1 MRIRIFI
8 LHFLLFLSLFAGA
21 LPLQAE
27 HYYYKQISL
36 KDGLPSTVRCI
47 LTDEQGFVWIGTR
60 SGLGRFDGHEL
71 KKYIHR
77 HNHPHSLP
85 HNQILQIAE
94 DKQNN
99 IWILT
104 DKGIAR
110 YQRQTDDFFIP
121 TDENG
126 ANIISYSLCVTD
138 EGVIF
143 GSQNKVYIYHY
154 QDASLRLLQTFSRE
168 PNFNITQLSFWDDHT
183 LLCCSRW
190 QGLILLD
197 LKTGN
202 HRLPPFDCGKE
213 IMNMLV
219 DSQKRIWIAPYNEGV
234 SCFTHDG
241 KLLASYNTRNSALS
255 NNVVLSLA
263 EREGQIWIGTDGGG
277 INILEPATGH
287 LSLLEYIPGSD
298 NYSLPANS
306 ILSLYCD
313 RNNNMWAGSIRNGLI
328 NIREVSMKTYSGVL
342 PGSNRGLSNNT
353 VLSLYQESDNR
364 IWIGTDG
371 GGLNLFNPLTEQFTH
386 FPSLWGTKVASI
398 CPFTSGNLLL
408 SIFSKGVFI
417 FNPSTGEKTPFTI
430 IDTETSKRLGSR
442 GKTVNLFQNTPH
454 TVLLLGDHVYQY
466 DLKQQTFSIATEEKG
481 RNIVGA
487 LLPITNHEHYTYL
500 SDTKQILSLDNRTNR
515 LETLYRCHKDTIIN
529 SASRDEYGNF
539 WIGSNYGLMHYNPST
554 KTLSP
559 VPTSLFS
566 EVVLLVCDQQGKVW
580 IGTDNMLFAWLI
592 NEKKFVLF
600 GESDGAMQNEYLSK
614 SRLLSRQG
622 DVYMGGVKGVLH
634 INSKLPLT
642 VSELPLL
649 QLSDVIING
658 ESVNNELTDHATG
671 ISVPWNSNITIR
683 IMSKEEDIFRQ
694 KVYRYQIDG
703 LNDQQ
708 IESYNPELVIR
719 SLPPGNYKILA
730 SCTAKDG
737 SWIPNQQVLELTILP
752 PWYKSWWFILGC
764 AVFISVAIIETFRRT
779 LKRKEE
785 KLKWAM
791 KEHEQQVYEEKV
803 RFLINIS
810 HELRTPLTLIHAPLS
825 RILKTLSAD
834 ETQYLPLKAIYR
846 QSQRMKNLINMVLD
860 VRKMEVG
867 ESKLQLQPHALNSW
881 IEDVSQDFIS
891 EGEAKN
897 VDIRYQLDS
906 RIGTV
911 SFDKDKCE
919 TIFSNLLINALK
931 HSPQDSEIII
941 TSELLPEE
949 DRVRISITD
958 RGNGLK
964 QVDTQK
970 LFTRFY
976 QGTGEQ
982 NGTGIGLSYSKIL
995 VELQGGSIGAR
1006 DNQEAGATFF
1016 FELPLRQE
1024 SEEIICQP
1032 KAYLN
1037 ELMSDDSNEQLPEE
1051 DNFDTSPYTVMVVD
1065 DNPDLTDFLKKS
1077 LKDSFKRVLVASDGM
1092 EALQLIKSHAP
1103 DIVVSDV
1110 MMPRMNGYELCK
1122 NMKEDIAISHIPII
1136 LLTARDD
1143 KQSQLSGYK
1152 NGADAYLTKPFEM
1165 EMLMELIRNRLKN
1178 RETTKKRYLNAGLPP
1193 APEESTFSQ
1202 ADETFLL
1209 KLNKIIQENLDNST
1223 LDVPFLCKEIGMSR
1237 ASLYNK
1243 LKALT
1248 DMGANDYINK
1258 FRMEKAITLITTTEL
1273 SFTEIAD
1280 KVGFTTS
1287 RYFSTAFKQY
1297 TGETPTKYKSIHSP
1311 SYSPPETSSIRNPS
1325 TDD

>member
-1 MRIRIFI
+1 MRIRILVLLCITFI
-8 LHFLLFLSLFAGA
+8 IQFAGI
-21 LPLQAE
+21 LPLQAG

-47 LTDEQGFVWIGTR
+47 LADEQGFIWIGTR
-60 SGLGRFDGHEL
+60 SGLGRYDGHEL
-71 KKYIHR
+71 KKYIHQTD
-77 HNHPHSLP
+77 NPHSLP
-85 HNQILQIAE
+85 HNLINQITE

-104 DKGIAR
+104 EKGLAC
-110 YQRQTDDFFIP
+110 YQRQSDDFYLP
-121 TDENG
+121 TDEKGNH
-126 ANIISYSLCVTD
+126 IIVYSTCLTD
-138 EGVIF
+138 DGVLF
-143 GSQNKVYIYHY
+143 GSQNKVYFYSY
-154 QDASLRLLQTFSRE
+154 QDSSLRLLQKLDKE
-168 PNFNITQLSFWDDHT
+168 PNFNITLLSLWDEHT

-190 QGLILLD
+190 QGLLLLD
-197 LKTGN
+197 LNTGQ

-213 IMNMLV
+213 IMNMLI
-219 DSQKRIWIAPYNEGV
+219 DSQNRIWIAPYNAGI

-241 KLLASYNTRNSALS
+241 KRLASYTTHNSALS

-277 INILEPATGH
+277 INILEPETGH
-287 LSLLEYIPGSD
+287 LSLLEHVPGSD

-306 ILSLYCD
+306 ILCLYND

-328 NIREVSMKTYSGVL
+328 SIREVSMKTYTDVL
-342 PGSNRGLSNNT
+342 PGSDRGLSNNT
-353 VLSLYQESDNR
+353 VLSLYQEADDR
-364 IWIGTDG
+364 VWIGTDG
-371 GGLNLFNPLTEQFTH
+371 GGINLFNPHTEKFTH
-386 FPSLWGTKVASI
+386 YPTTWEDKVASI
-398 CPFTSGNLLL
+398 SPFTSGNLLL
-408 SIFSKGVFI
+408 SIFSQGVFV
-417 FNPSTGEKTPFTI
+417 FNPATGKKTPFII
-430 IDTETSKRLGSR
+430 IDTETSTRLGSR

-454 TVLLLGDHVYQY
+454 SVLLLGDHVYQY
-466 DLKQQTFSIATEEKG
+466 NLKEQTFSVATEQQG
-481 RNIVGA
+481 LDIIGA
-487 LLPITNHEHYTYL
+487 TLPITNHQNYTYL
-500 SDTKQILSLDNRTNR
+500 NDTKHIFSLDNRTNR
-515 LETLYRCHKDTIIN
+515 LETLYQCGKDTLIN
-529 SASRDEYGNF
+529 SVSLDEYGSF
-539 WIGSNYGLMHYNPST
+539 WIGNNYGLIHYNPVT
-554 KTLSP
+554 KVQTP
-559 VPTSLFS
+559 IPTSLFT
-566 EVVLLVCDQQGKVW
+566 EVTLLVCDQQGKVW

-600 GESDGAMQNEYLSK
+600 GESDGAIQNEYLSK
-614 SRLLSRQG
+614 PRLLSSQG
-622 DVYMGGVKGVLH
+622 NIYMGGVKGLLH
-634 INSKLPLT
+634 INSNLPLAT
-642 VSELPLL
+642 SEFPKL
-649 QLSDVIING
+649 QLSDVVING
-658 ESVNNELTDHATG
+658 ESVNNEIDGDPAG
-671 ISVPWNSNITIR
+671 ISAPWNSNITIR
-683 IMSKEEDIFRQ
+683 IMSREEDIFRQ
-694 KVYRYQIDG
+694 KMYRYQIEG

-708 IESYNPELVIR
+708 IESYSPELAIR
-719 SLPPGNYKILA
+719 SLPPGSYKIMA

-737 SWIPNQQVLELTILP
+737 SWIPSQQVLELTILP
-752 PWYKSWWFILGC
+752 PWYRTWWFILSC
-764 AVFISVAIIETFRRT
+764 AVFITAAIIETFRRT

-825 RILKTLSAD
+825 RILKSLSPE
-834 ETQYLPLKAIYR
+834 ETQYLPIKAIYR

-867 ESKLQLQPHALNSW
+867 ESKLQIQPHFLNKW
-881 IEDVSQDFIS
+881 IEHVSQDFTS

-897 VDIRYQLDS
+897 VRIRYQLDPQ
-906 RIGTV
+906 IETV

-919 TIFSNLLINALK
+919 IILSNLLINALK
-931 HSPQDSEIII
+931 HSPQDTEITI
-941 TSELLPEE
+941 TSELLANEGS
-949 DRVRISITD
+949 VRISIID
-958 RGNGLK
+958 QGSGLQ
-964 QVDTQK
+964 QVNTQR

-982 NGTGIGLSYSKIL
+982 SGTGIGLSYSKIL
-995 VELQGGSIGAR
+995 VELHGGSIGAR

-1016 FELPLRQE
+1016 FELPLKQK

-1037 ELMSDDSNEQLPEE
+1037 ELMSDDSNEQIPNN
-1051 DNFDTSPYTVMVVD
+1051 DDFDTSPYTILVVD
-1065 DNPDLTDFLKKS
+1065 DNSDLTDFLKKS
-1077 LKDSFKRVLVASDGM
+1077 LGEYFKRVIIASDGV
-1092 EALQLIKSHAP
+1092 EALQLIKSHTP
-1103 DIVVSDV
+1103 DIIVSDV

-1122 NMKEDIAISHIPII
+1122 NIKEDITISHIPII

-1152 NGADAYLTKPFEM
+1152 NGADAYLTKPFEI
-1165 EMLMELIRNRLKN
+1165 EMLMEIIRNRLKN
-1178 RETTKKRYLNAGLPP
+1178 RESTKKRYLNAGLIP

-1209 KLNKIIQENLDNST
+1209 KLNQIIQENLDSSD
-1223 LDVPFLCKEIGMSR
+1223 LDVTFICKEIGMSR

-1258 FRMEKAITLITTTEL
+1258 FRMEKAIVLITGTEMT
-1273 SFTEIAD
+1273 FTEIAE

-1297 TGETPTKYKSIHSP
+1297 TGETPTQYK
-1311 SYSPPETSSIRNPS
+1311 EKRKEKR
-1325 TDD
+1325 

>member
-1 MRIRIFI
+1 MRTRIIILLCTAFI
-8 LHFLLFLSLFAGA
+8 IQFVGVF
-21 LPLQAE
+21 PLQAG

-60 SGLGRFDGHEL
+60 SGLGRYDGHEL
-71 KKYIHR
+71 KKYIHQAD
-77 HNHPHSLP
+77 HPYSLP
-85 HNQILQIAE
+85 HNLINQITE

-104 DKGIAR
+104 EKGVAC
-110 YQRQTDDFFIP
+110 YQRQNDDFFIP
-121 TDENG
+121 TDEKGN
-126 ANIISYSLCVTD
+126 NIIAYSTCLMKD
-138 EGVIF
+138 GVLF
-143 GSQNKVYIYHY
+143 GSQNKVYFYNY
-154 QDASLRLLQTFSRE
+154 QNSSLRLLQTFNQE
-168 PNFNITQLSFWDDHT
+168 PNFNITLLSLWNEHT

-190 QGLILLD
+190 QGLLLLD
-197 LKTGN
+197 LNTGK
-202 HRLPPFDCGKE
+202 HSPPPFDCGKE
-213 IMNMLV
+213 IMNMLI
-219 DSQKRIWIAPYNEGV
+219 DSQNRIWIAPYNEGIK
-234 SCFTHDG
+234 CFTHDG
-241 KLLASYNTRNSALS
+241 KQLASYTTHNSNLN

-277 INILEPATGH
+277 INILEPETGRF
-287 LSLLEYIPGSD
+287 SLLEHVPGSD

-306 ILSLYCD
+306 ILCLYND
-313 RNNNMWAGSIRNGLI
+313 RNNNIWAGSIRNGLI
-328 NIREVSMKTYSGVL
+328 SIREVSMKTYTDVL
-342 PGSNRGLSNNT
+342 PGSDRGLSNNT
-353 VLSLYQESDNR
+353 VLSLYQEADDR

-371 GGLNLFNPLTEQFTH
+371 GGLNLFNPLTEKFTH
-386 FPSLWGTKVASI
+386 FPSTWEDKVASI

-408 SIFSKGVFI
+408 SIFSQGVFV
-417 FNPSTGEKTPFTI
+417 FNPSTGKKTPFII
-430 IDTETSKRLGSR
+430 IDPETSTRLGSR

-454 TVLLLGDHVYQY
+454 SVLLLGDHVYQY
-466 DLKQQTFSIATEEKG
+466 NLKEQTFSIATEQQ
-481 RNIVGA
+481 GA
-487 LLPITNHEHYTYL
+487 DIIGAILPVTNYQNYTYL
-500 SDTKQILSLDNRTNR
+500 NDTKHIFRLDNRTNR
-515 LETLYRCHKDTIIN
+515 LEVLYQCGGDTLLN
-529 SASRDEYGNF
+529 SVSRDEYGNF
-539 WIGSNYGLMHYNPST
+539 WIGNNYGLIHYHPT
-554 KTLSP
+554 TQKQTP
-559 VPTSLFS
+559 MPTSLFG
-566 EVVLLVCDQQGKVW
+566 EVTQIVCDQQGKVW

-592 NEKKFVLF
+592 KEKKFVLF
-600 GESDGAMQNEYLSK
+600 GESDGVIQNEYLSK
-614 SRLLSRQG
+614 PRLLSSQG
-622 DVYMGGVKGVLH
+622 NIYMGGVKGLLH
-634 INSKLPLT
+634 INSNLPLIT
-642 VSELPLL
+642 SEFPQL

-658 ESVNNELTDHATG
+658 ESVNDKLNGTPVG
-671 ISVPWNSNITIR
+671 ISAPWNSNITIR
-683 IMSKEEDIFRQ
+683 IMSKEKDIFRQ
-694 KVYRYQIDG
+694 KVYRYEIEG

-708 IESYNPELVIR
+708 IESYNPELAIR
-719 SLPPGNYKILA
+719 SLPPGSYKIMA

-737 SWIPNQQVLELTILP
+737 SWIPSQEVLELTILP
-752 PWYKSWWFILGC
+752 PWYRTWWFILCC
-764 AVFISVAIIETFRRT
+764 AIFIAVIIIETFRRT

-825 RILKTLSAD
+825 RILKSLSAED
-834 ETQYLPLKAIYR
+834 IQYLPIKAIYR

-867 ESKLQLQPHALNSW
+867 ESKLQIQPHALNQW
-881 IEDVSQDFIS
+881 IEHVSQDFIS

-897 VDIRYQLDS
+897 VRIRYQLDS
-906 RIGTV
+906 HIDIV

-919 TIFSNLLINALK
+919 IILSNLLINALK
-931 HSPQDSEIII
+931 HSPQDAEIII
-941 TSELLPEE
+941 TSELLSEKNS
-949 DRVRISITD
+949 VRISIID
-958 RGNGLK
+958 QGNGLK
-964 QVDTQK
+964 QVNTQK

-982 NGTGIGLSYSKIL
+982 SGTGIGLSYSKIL
-995 VELQGGSIGAR
+995 VELHGGSIGAQ

-1016 FELPLRQE
+1016 FELPLKQQ

-1037 ELMSDDSNEQLPEE
+1037 ELMSDDGKEQLPEE
-1051 DNFDTSPYTVMVVD
+1051 NIFDTSPYSVLVVD

-1077 LKDSFKRVLVASDGM
+1077 LGEYFKRVVIASDGV
-1092 EALQLIKSHAP
+1092 EALQLTKSHAP
-1103 DIVVSDV
+1103 DIIVSDV

-1122 NMKEDIAISHIPII
+1122 NIKEDITISHIPIV

-1152 NGADAYLTKPFEM
+1152 NGADAYLTKPFEI
-1165 EMLMELIRNRLKN
+1165 EMLMEIIRNWLKN
-1178 RETTKKRYLNAGLPP
+1178 RESIKKRYLNAGLVP

-1209 KLNKIIQENLDNST
+1209 KLNKIILEHLDSSNLDVT
-1223 LDVPFLCKEIGMSR
+1223 FICKEIGMSR

-1258 FRMEKAITLITTTEL
+1258 FRMEKAITLITSTEM
-1273 SFTEIAD
+1273 SFTEIAE

-1297 TGETPTKYKSIHSP
+1297 TGETPTQYK
-1311 SYSPPETSSIRNPS
+1311 EKRKQEREKE
-1325 TDD
+1325 

>member
-1 MRIRIFI
+1 MRTRIFI
-8 LHFLLFLSLFAGA
+8 LLCIAFIIQFAGI
-21 LPLQAE
+21 LPLQAG

-47 LTDEQGFVWIGTR
+47 LADEQGFIWIGTR
-60 SGLGRFDGHEL
+60 SGLGRYDGHEL
-71 KKYIHR
+71 KKYIHQTD
-77 HNHPHSLP
+77 NPHSLP
-85 HNQILQIAE
+85 HNLINQITE

-104 DKGIAR
+104 EKGLAC
-110 YQRQTDDFFIP
+110 YQRQSDDFYLP
-121 TDENG
+121 TDEKGNH
-126 ANIISYSLCVTD
+126 IIVYSTCLTD
-138 EGVIF
+138 DGVLF
-143 GSQNKVYIYHY
+143 GSQNKVYFYSY
-154 QDASLRLLQTFSRE
+154 QDSSLRLLQKLDKE
-168 PNFNITQLSFWDDHT
+168 PNFNITLLSLWDEHT

-190 QGLILLD
+190 QGLLLLD
-197 LKTGN
+197 LNTGQ

-213 IMNMLV
+213 IMNMLI
-219 DSQKRIWIAPYNEGV
+219 DSQKRIWIAPYNAGI

-241 KLLASYNTRNSALS
+241 KRLASYTTHNSALS

-277 INILEPATGH
+277 INILEPETGH
-287 LSLLEYIPGSD
+287 LSLLEHVPGSD

-306 ILSLYCD
+306 ILCLYND

-328 NIREVSMKTYSGVL
+328 SIREVSMKTYTDVL
-342 PGSNRGLSNNT
+342 PGSDRGLSNNT
-353 VLSLYQESDNR
+353 VLSLYQEADDR
-364 IWIGTDG
+364 VWIGTDG
-371 GGLNLFNPLTEQFTH
+371 GGINLFNPRTEKFTH
-386 FPSLWGTKVASI
+386 YPSTWEDKVASI
-398 CPFTSGNLLL
+398 SPFTSGNLLL
-408 SIFSKGVFI
+408 SIFSQGVFV
-417 FNPSTGEKTPFTI
+417 FNPATGKKTPFII
-430 IDTETSKRLGSR
+430 IDTETSTRLGSR

-454 TVLLLGDHVYQY
+454 SVLLLGDHVYQY
-466 DLKQQTFSIATEEKG
+466 NLKEQTFSVATEQQG
-481 RNIVGA
+481 LDIIGA
-487 LLPITNHEHYTYL
+487 ILPITNHQNYTYL
-500 SDTKQILSLDNRTNR
+500 NDTKHIFSLDNRTNQ
-515 LETLYRCHKDTIIN
+515 LETLYQCGKDTLIN
-529 SASRDEYGNF
+529 SVSLDEYGSF
-539 WIGSNYGLMHYNPST
+539 WIGNNYGLIHYNPVT
-554 KTLSP
+554 KVQTP
-559 VPTSLFS
+559 IPTSLFA
-566 EVVLLVCDQQGKVW
+566 EVTLLVCDQQGKVW

-600 GESDGAMQNEYLSK
+600 GESDGAIQNEYLSK
-614 SRLLSRQG
+614 PRLLSSQG
-622 DVYMGGVKGVLH
+622 NIYMGGVKGLLH
-634 INSKLPLT
+634 INSNLPLAT
-642 VSELPLL
+642 SEFPKL
-649 QLSDVIING
+649 QLSDVVING
-658 ESVNNELTDHATG
+658 ESVNNEIDGDPAG
-671 ISVPWNSNITIR
+671 ISAPWNSNITIR
-683 IMSKEEDIFRQ
+683 IMSREEDIFRQ
-694 KVYRYQIDG
+694 KMYRYQIEG

-708 IESYNPELVIR
+708 IESYSPELAIR
-719 SLPPGNYKILA
+719 SLPPGSYKIMA

-737 SWIPNQQVLELTILP
+737 SWIPSQQVLELTILP
-752 PWYKSWWFILGC
+752 PWYRTWWFILSC
-764 AVFISVAIIETFRRT
+764 AVFITAAIIETFRRT

-825 RILKTLSAD
+825 RILKSLSPE
-834 ETQYLPLKAIYR
+834 ETQYLPIKAIYR

-867 ESKLQLQPHALNSW
+867 ESKLQIQPHFLNKW
-881 IEDVSQDFIS
+881 IEHVSQDFTS

-897 VDIRYQLDS
+897 VRIRYQLDPQ
-906 RIGTV
+906 IETV

-919 TIFSNLLINALK
+919 IILSNLLINALK
-931 HSPQDSEIII
+931 HSPQDTEITI
-941 TSELLPEE
+941 TSELLANG
-949 DRVRISITD
+949 DSVRISIID
-958 RGNGLK
+958 QGSGLQ
-964 QVDTQK
+964 QVNTQR

-982 NGTGIGLSYSKIL
+982 SGTGIGLSYSKIL
-995 VELQGGSIGAR
+995 VELHGGSIGAR

-1016 FELPLRQE
+1016 FELPLKQK

-1037 ELMSDDSNEQLPEE
+1037 ELMSDDSNEQIPNN
-1051 DNFDTSPYTVMVVD
+1051 DDFDTSPYTILVVD

-1077 LKDSFKRVLVASDGM
+1077 LGEYFKRVVIASDGV
-1092 EALQLIKSHAP
+1092 EALQLIKSHTP
-1103 DIVVSDV
+1103 DIIVSDV

-1122 NMKEDIAISHIPII
+1122 NIKEDITISHIPVI

-1152 NGADAYLTKPFEM
+1152 NGADAYLTKPFEI
-1165 EMLMELIRNRLKN
+1165 EMLMEIIRNRLKN
-1178 RETTKKRYLNAGLPP
+1178 RESTKKRYLNAGLIP

-1209 KLNKIIQENLDNST
+1209 KLNQIIQENLDSSD
-1223 LDVPFLCKEIGMSR
+1223 LDVTFICKEIGMSR

-1258 FRMEKAITLITTTEL
+1258 FRMEKAIVLITGTEMT
-1273 SFTEIAD
+1273 FTEIAE

-1297 TGETPTKYKSIHSP
+1297 TGETPTQYK
-1311 SYSPPETSSIRNPS
+1311 EKRKEKR
-1325 TDD
+1325 

>member
-1 MRIRIFI
+1 MRIRI
-8 LHFLLFLSLFAGA
+8 LVLLCITIIIQFAGI
-21 LPLQAE
+21 LPLQAG

-47 LTDEQGFVWIGTR
+47 LADEQGFIWIGTR
-60 SGLGRFDGHEL
+60 SGLGRYDGHEL
-71 KKYIHR
+71 KKYIHQTD
-77 HNHPHSLP
+77 NPHSLP
-85 HNQILQIAE
+85 HNLINQITE

-104 DKGIAR
+104 EKGLAC
-110 YQRQTDDFFIP
+110 YQRQSDDFYLP
-121 TDENG
+121 TDEKGNH
-126 ANIISYSLCVTD
+126 IIVYSTCLTD
-138 EGVIF
+138 DGILF
-143 GSQNKVYIYHY
+143 GSQNKVYFYSY
-154 QDASLRLLQTFSRE
+154 QDSSLRLLQKLDKE
-168 PNFNITQLSFWDDHT
+168 PNFNITLLSLWDEHT

-190 QGLILLD
+190 QGLLLLD
-197 LKTGN
+197 LNTGQ

-213 IMNMLV
+213 IMNMLI
-219 DSQKRIWIAPYNEGV
+219 DSQNRIWIAPYNAGI

-241 KLLASYNTRNSALS
+241 KRLASYTTHNSALS

-277 INILEPATGH
+277 INILEPETGH
-287 LSLLEYIPGSD
+287 LSLLEHVPGSD

-306 ILSLYCD
+306 ILCLYND

-328 NIREVSMKTYSGVL
+328 SIREVSMKTYTDVL
-342 PGSNRGLSNNT
+342 PGSDRGLSNNT
-353 VLSLYQESDNR
+353 VLSLYQEADDR
-364 IWIGTDG
+364 VWIGTDG
-371 GGLNLFNPLTEQFTH
+371 GGINLFNPRTEKFTH
-386 FPSLWGTKVASI
+386 YPSTWEDKVASI
-398 CPFTSGNLLL
+398 SPFTSGNLLL
-408 SIFSKGVFI
+408 SIFSQGVFV
-417 FNPSTGEKTPFTI
+417 FNPATGKKTPFII
-430 IDTETSKRLGSR
+430 IDTETSTRLGSR

-454 TVLLLGDHVYQY
+454 SVLLLGDHVYQY
-466 DLKQQTFSIATEEKG
+466 NLKEQTFSVATEQQG
-481 RNIVGA
+481 LDIIGA
-487 LLPITNHEHYTYL
+487 ILPITNHQNYTYL
-500 SDTKQILSLDNRTNR
+500 NDTKHIFSLDNRTNQ
-515 LETLYRCHKDTIIN
+515 LETLYQCGKDTLIN
-529 SASRDEYGNF
+529 SVSLDEYGSF
-539 WIGSNYGLMHYNPST
+539 WIGNNYGLIHYNPVT
-554 KTLSP
+554 KVQTP
-559 VPTSLFS
+559 IPTSLFT
-566 EVVLLVCDQQGKVW
+566 EVTLLVCDQQGKVW

-600 GESDGAMQNEYLSK
+600 GESDGAIQNEYLSK
-614 SRLLSRQG
+614 PRLLSSQG
-622 DVYMGGVKGVLH
+622 NIYMGGVKGLLH
-634 INSKLPLT
+634 INSNLPLAT
-642 VSELPLL
+642 SEFPKL
-649 QLSDVIING
+649 QLSDVVING
-658 ESVNNELTDHATG
+658 ESVNNEIDGDPAG
-671 ISVPWNSNITIR
+671 ISAPWNSNITIR
-683 IMSKEEDIFRQ
+683 IMSREEDIFRQ
-694 KVYRYQIDG
+694 KMYRYQIEG

-708 IESYNPELVIR
+708 IESYSPELAIR
-719 SLPPGNYKILA
+719 SLPPGSYKIMA

-737 SWIPNQQVLELTILP
+737 SWIPSQQVLELTILP
-752 PWYKSWWFILGC
+752 PWYRTWWFILSC
-764 AVFISVAIIETFRRT
+764 AVFITAAIIETFRRT

-825 RILKTLSAD
+825 RILKSLSPE
-834 ETQYLPLKAIYR
+834 ETQYLPIKAIYR

-867 ESKLQLQPHALNSW
+867 ESKLQIQPHFLNKW
-881 IEDVSQDFIS
+881 IEHVSQDFTS

-897 VDIRYQLDS
+897 VRIRYQLDPQ
-906 RIGTV
+906 IETV

-919 TIFSNLLINALK
+919 IILSNLLINALK
-931 HSPQDSEIII
+931 HSPQDTEITI
-941 TSELLPEE
+941 TSELLANE
-949 DRVRISITD
+949 DSVRISIID
-958 RGNGLK
+958 QGSGLQ
-964 QVDTQK
+964 QVNTQR

-982 NGTGIGLSYSKIL
+982 SGTGIGLSYSKIL
-995 VELQGGSIGAR
+995 VELHGGSIGAR

-1016 FELPLRQE
+1016 FELPLKQK
-1024 SEEIICQP
+1024 SKEIVCQP

-1037 ELMSDDSNEQLPEE
+1037 ELMSDDSNEQIPNN
-1051 DNFDTSPYTVMVVD
+1051 DDFDTSPYTILVVD

-1077 LKDSFKRVLVASDGM
+1077 LGEYFKRVIIASDGV
-1092 EALQLIKSHAP
+1092 EALQLIKSHTP
-1103 DIVVSDV
+1103 DIIVSDV

-1122 NMKEDIAISHIPII
+1122 NIKEDITISHIPVI

-1152 NGADAYLTKPFEM
+1152 NGADAYLTKPFEI
-1165 EMLMELIRNRLKN
+1165 EMLMEIIRNRLKN
-1178 RETTKKRYLNAGLPP
+1178 RESTKKRYLNAGLIP

-1209 KLNKIIQENLDNST
+1209 KLNQIIQENLDSSD
-1223 LDVPFLCKEIGMSR
+1223 LDVTFICKEIGMSR

-1258 FRMEKAITLITTTEL
+1258 FRMEKAIVLITGTEMT
-1273 SFTEIAD
+1273 FTEIAE

-1297 TGETPTKYKSIHSP
+1297 TGETPTQYK
-1311 SYSPPETSSIRNPS
+1311 EKRKEKR
-1325 TDD
+1325 